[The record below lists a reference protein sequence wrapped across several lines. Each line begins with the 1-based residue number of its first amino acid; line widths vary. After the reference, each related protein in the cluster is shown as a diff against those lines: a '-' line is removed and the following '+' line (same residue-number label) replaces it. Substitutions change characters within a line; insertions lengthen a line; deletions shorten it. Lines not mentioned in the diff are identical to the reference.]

1 MSDVEMRN
9 KLFEIIL
16 EIDRLSVKKDYDGLR
31 MLHYNNCN
39 WLQSVG
45 LSEDYYNYLFENE
58 IKPSMLIDNQPTVN
72 E

>member
-16 EIDRLSVKKDYDGLR
+16 EIDRLSMKKDYSGLI

-45 LSEDYYNYLFENE
+45 LSEDYYDYLFENE
-58 IKPSMLIDNQPTVN
+58 IKPSMLKKNQH